1 MKSILYPLFL
11 GSMLCMLVSSC
22 QKAYERPDLT
32 DPATGGGGGSG
43 TGSLLTKVETKTNGS
58 TEGSTIFYEYDASS
72 RLIKITTKETDS
84 SNQSVTYY
92 YRYARDASGKITKIV
107 TNLYSAISPSGGFPD
122 SMDINVH
129 YAAGAT
135 NFDYT
140 SSVITIGGTGGIT
153 FRDSIAYIYTNGNIS
168 DTYSY
173 SQFSTQPM
181 TFTQRSQYVYSNSNM
196 VTQKEYDQPT
206 ATTPVGVYTYE
217 YDSKTA
223 ALYLGNE
230 SFLPGLGGG
239 GYESKNNMTKITGTD
254 NSNGSV
260 IFSVAYTLQYNAGN
274 LPVTGTYLLTPG
286 NKGATVKF
294 TYQ

>member
-1 MKSILYPLFL
+1 MKRILYPLFL

-22 QKAYERPDLT
+22 QKAYERPDI
-32 DPATGGGGGSG
+32 TGTTTGGGSG
-43 TGSLLTKVETKTNGS
+43 TGSLLVKAENKTNGS

-72 RLIKITTKETDS
+72 RLTKITTKVTDS

-107 TNLYSAISPSGGFPD
+107 TNLYSAISPGNGFPD
-122 SMDINVH
+122 SMDITVH
-129 YAAGAT
+129 YAAGST
-135 NFDYT
+135 DFDYT

-153 FRDSIAYIYTNGNIS
+153 FRDSIAYIYANGSITN
-168 DTYSY
+168 TYSY
-173 SQFSTQPM
+173 SQFATQPM
-181 TFTQRSQYVYSNSNM
+181 TFTQRSQYVYSNSNV

-206 ATTPVGVYTYE
+206 ATTPIGTYAYE
-217 YDSKTA
+217 YDSKTV

-230 SFLPGLGGG
+230 SFLPGLAGP
-239 GYESKNNMTKITGTD
+239 GYGSKSNASKMTVTD

-260 IFSVAYTLQYNAGN
+260 LLSIAYTFQYNANN
-274 LPVTGTYLLTPG
+274 LPVTGTYILTPG
-286 NKGATVKF
+286 NKGSTMKF